1 MVSPAPDLHDVEI
14 PEHVPAVVLASSV
27 VFPYDVVSVQ
37 VSKPQG
43 LRLLEQNP
51 GDSVIVACLFPK
63 DPDTDQLE
71 RLTDVL
77 PVGVAC
83 RVIHRMKMPNDTI
96 QVVFQGLRRI
106 EAKEIV
112 RTEPYLVCRVAEV
125 KVREPRGPE
134 VDGLIYRCMEMVDE
148 LIRVEGGYPSEMV
161 DILRM
166 NIAGGGRFADLVG
179 AHLNLPL
186 AVKRKVAATADV
198 ADRLKILE
206 DVLEEGIAR
215 VRVEQD
221 VGQKVRVEIDR
232 RQRETLLRAQMRAI
246 RKELGED
253 GDTDQ
258 EVADLRERVKAL
270 GLPKEVDEAAS
281 RELDRLAQMS
291 TSSAEYHVVRT
302 YVGWILDL
310 PWNVTSRARI
320 DLEKARAVLDRDHF
334 GLQDVKERILEFLAV
349 RRLKKDPRGPILC
362 LAGPPGVG
370 KTSLGRSV
378 AEAVGRPF
386 VRVSVGGMRDEAE
399 IKGHRRTYVGAL
411 PGKVV
416 QALKRAGTR
425 DPVFMIDEIDKMGN
439 DPSRGDPASAMLEV
453 LDPEQNASFTD
464 HYLDL
469 PFDLSKV
476 FFIATANYLDDIPG
490 PLRDRME
497 VITLA
502 GYTRE
507 EKFHIARRHLL
518 PKVAAE
524 TGLGPDQVEW
534 TDAAVRAVIDGWTR
548 EAGVR
553 NLERLLGSICR
564 KVALKVAAGTV
575 EKDEQDVVGRAE
587 DAKLPAKGKAGGG
600 AKAGKEPKGR
610 GAAAKPSH
618 VVVDAAD
625 VGTYL
630 GRPHFTDEGR
640 AREPSV
646 GVATGL
652 AWTAGGGT
660 VLFIEAQAM
669 PGGGRVVITG
679 RLGEVMR
686 ESVDLAFSWVRSHAE
701 ELGIPVEAF
710 RTQDVHVH
718 VPEGATPK
726 DGPSAGVTIV
736 TALVSLFTGKPI
748 RTDLAMTGE
757 VTLKGRVLPVGG
769 IKEKVLSAHRAGI
782 RKVLLPEGNRRDLD
796 DLPEEVRAE
805 MDVLFTADVRSNVTE
820 ALMAVVLPES
830 QARLFAPIRRE
841 APAAPAAPPPPK

>member
-14 PEHVPAVVLASSV
+14 PEEVPAVVLGSSV

-63 DPDTDQLE
+63 DPDGEQVE
-71 RLTDVL
+71 RLADVL

-96 QVVFQGLRRI
+96 QVVFQGLRRVQ
-106 EAKEIV
+106 AKELL

-198 ADRLKILE
+198 ADRLKVLE

-232 RQRETLLRAQMRAI
+232 RQRETLLRAQLRAI

-253 GDTDQ
+253 GDTEE

-270 GLPKEVDEAAS
+270 GLPKEVDAAAT

-310 PWNVTSRARI
+310 PWNATSRARI

-334 GLQDVKERILEFLAV
+334 GLKDVKERILEFLAV

-416 QALKRAGTR
+416 QALRRAGTR
-425 DPVFMIDEIDKMGN
+425 DPVFMIDEIDKMGS

-453 LDPEQNASFTD
+453 LDPEQNAAFTD

-524 TGLGPDQVEW
+524 TGLAAGQVEW

-553 NLERLLGSICR
+553 NLERLLGGICR
-564 KVALKVAAGTV
+564 KVALKVA
-575 EKDEQDVVGRAE
+575 
-587 DAKLPAKGKAGGG
+587 GG
-600 AKAGKEPKGR
+600 AAKEAP
-610 GAAAKPSH
+610 H
-618 VVVDAAD
+618 VVVEAAD

-630 GRPHFTDEGR
+630 GKPPFTDEGR
-640 AREPSV
+640 ARDPSV

-701 ELGIPVEAF
+701 ELGIAPEAF

-769 IKEKVLSAHRAGI
+769 IKEKVLSAHRVGI

-796 DLPEEVRAE
+796 DLPEEVRAD
-805 MDVLFTADVRSNVTE
+805 MDVRFTSDVRSNVTE

-830 QARLFAPIRRE
+830 RERLFAPIRRE
-841 APAAPAAPPPPK
+841 GPAAPPPPK